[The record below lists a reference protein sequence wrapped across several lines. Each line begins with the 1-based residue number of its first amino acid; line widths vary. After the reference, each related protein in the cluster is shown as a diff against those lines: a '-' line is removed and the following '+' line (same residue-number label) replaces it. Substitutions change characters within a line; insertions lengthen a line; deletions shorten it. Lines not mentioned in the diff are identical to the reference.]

1 MCCVTHVK
9 EPSALIEKR
18 RGSTR
23 SSWLWLL
30 YAPQHLVNHDKVLN
44 NWVSEFITAI
54 TYLSESLYTLSALS
68 TLFGRY
74 VRYIR
79 LRYY

>member
-18 RGSTR
+18 RGFAPVF
-23 SSWLWLL
+23 LAVAL
-30 YAPQHLVNHDKVLN
+30 YAPWHLVNPYKVLN

-54 TYLSESLYTLSALS
+54 TYHPESLNILSALS

-79 LRYY
+79 LL